1 MTTGSAVNGKPAPDP
16 ATSGLEGIVSAR
28 TPLSEVDGLKGVL
41 TIRGYDIEEIAAQI
55 SLEEA
60 AFLLWHGKLPSK
72 SELDEQNRRLV
83 SYRRLPEE
91 ARVAVQVAAKRM
103 EPMDALRF
111 VVAALTADDPAPGD
125 NSHAV
130 NQQRAEMIVARVP
143 VIVGTYQRLRS
154 GGQPVEPRADLG
166 MAANLLWQM
175 TGVEPEPSKVRGLET
190 YLVTVTDHGMNASTF
205 TTRVIASTA
214 SDMVSAVVG
223 GIGALKGPLHGG
235 APGPALDMIEE
246 IGTPDRAEHWMKDAI
261 AHGKRIMG
269 FGHRIYKVRDP
280 RAEVLYKAAWLL
292 AEETG
297 EQSSLDLAKEVE
309 RVAIDVLEEAKPGRN
324 LNTNVEFYTALLLR
338 DVGLTPDLFSPAFAV
353 GRTVGWTAHIME
365 QQDGGRL
372 IRPQSE
378 YIGPRG
384 LQFVPI
390 EKR

>member
-16 ATSGLEGIVSAR
+16 ATSGLEGIVAAR
-28 TPLSEVDGLKGVL
+28 TPLSEVDGLKGIL
-41 TIRGYDIEEIAAQI
+41 TIRGYDIEQIASKI

-60 AFLLWHGKLPSK
+60 AFLLWHGKLPTQ
-72 SELDEQNRRLV
+72 SELDDLHRRLV
-83 SYRRLPEE
+83 GYRRLPEE
-91 ARVAVQVAAKRM
+91 ARIAVQAAAKRM
-103 EPMDALRF
+103 LPMDAVRYA
-111 VVAALTADDPAPGD
+111 VAALTADDPAPGD
-125 NSHAV
+125 NSHDV
-130 NQQRAEMIVARVP
+130 NLKRAEMLVARVP
-143 VIVGTYQRLRS
+143 VIVGMYQRLRT
-154 GGQPVEPRADLG
+154 GGQVVEPRADLG
-166 MAANLLWQM
+166 ITANLLFQM
-175 TGVEPEPSKVRGLET
+175 TGEEPDPAKVRGLET
-190 YLVTVTDHGMNASTF
+190 YFVTVTDHGMNASTF

-246 IGTPDRAEHWMKDAI
+246 IGTPDRAEGWMKNAI
-261 AHGKRIMG
+261 SHGKRIMG

-297 EQSSLDLAKEVE
+297 EQGSLDLAREVE
-309 RVAIDVLEEAKPGRN
+309 RVAVNVLEEAKPGRD

-338 DVGLTPDLFSPAFAV
+338 DVGLTPDLFSPAFGI
-353 GRTVGWTAHIME
+353 GRTVGWTAHIIE
-365 QQDGGRL
+365 QQDSGRL

-378 YIGPRG
+378 YNGPHG
-384 LQFVPI
+384 MEFVPI